1 MRNMITSLLM
11 IVLFCLPLH
20 AVETEI
26 NLSGKWHGTLAV
38 GGAKLRIGL
47 EIVHT
52 GNSLNGNMYSF
63 DQGSAPIA
71 LEKVTYDGEHFS
83 FQITALKASY
93 TAEVKDSGNE
103 MKGLF
108 VQGIPIALILK
119 RVDEF
124 PRPNRPQEPQAPFP
138 YDIIEVEYIN
148 KESGGTLAGTLTLP
162 PGRERVPVALLI
174 TGSGSQDR
182 DETILGHRP
191 FWVIADHLTRAG
203 IGVLRVD
210 DRGVGGSSKVSS
222 GDTTLELVTDVEAG
236 VEFLR
241 GHPRVDKRAVWLI
254 GHSEGG
260 MIAPMVAVNDRRL
273 TGIVCL
279 AGPGVSGADIL
290 VEQNRLLRGAAGVDK
305 KTLDWFMPL
314 FKETIDLVL
323 ANPKDAADATFIE
336 NRKTLV
342 AKHMKS
348 APVLIKLA
356 AAQINTEIE
365 AIGKQLSSPWMR
377 YFLSLDPVPAIQNTR
392 CPVFAVFGENDLQV
406 PPKQSAG
413 PFETALQFGK
423 CRDYQVK
430 IYPQLNH
437 LLQHSKTGAVGEY
450 GTIEETISPE
460 VLNDVTEF
468 IRGRL

>member
-279 AGPGVSGADIL
+279 AGPGVSVADIL

>member
-377 YFLSLDPVPAIQNTR
+377 YFLSLDLVPAIQNTR

>member
-460 VLNDVTEF
+460 VLNDITKF
-468 IRGRL
+468 IRDRL

>member
-1 MRNMITSLLM
+1 MRNMITYLSL
-11 IVLFCLPLH
+11 IVLFCLPLQ
-20 AVETEI
+20 AAETDV

-47 EIVHT
+47 EIMHD
-52 GNSLNGNMYSF
+52 GNVLSGNMYSF
-63 DQGSAPIA
+63 DQTNGPIG
-71 LEKVTYDGEHFS
+71 LEKVKYEGELFT
-83 FQITALKASY
+83 FQITPLKVSY
-93 TAEVKDSGNE
+93 TAEVNESGNK

-108 VQGIPIALILK
+108 VQGIPITLTLE

-124 PRPNRPQEPQAPFP
+124 PQLNRPQQPQEPFP
-138 YDIIEVEYIN
+138 YDILEVEYTN
-148 KESGGTLAGTLTLP
+148 EESGGTLAGTLSLP
-162 PGRERVPVALLI
+162 AGQEHAPVVLLV

-210 DRGVGGSSKVSS
+210 DRGVGGSSKGSS

-260 MIAPMVAVNDRRL
+260 MIGPMVAANDRRL
-273 TGIVCL
+273 AGIVCL
-279 AGPGVSGADIL
+279 AGPAVSGADIL

-323 ANPKDAADATFIE
+323 ANPSDATDATFIK
-336 NRKTLV
+336 NRKALV
-342 AKHMKS
+342 AKHMKL
-348 APVLIKLA
+348 APVIVKLL

-365 AIGKQLSSPWMR
+365 AIGKQLSNPWMK
-377 YFLSLDPVPAIQNTR
+377 YFLTLDPIPAIQNTR
-392 CPVFAVFGENDLQV
+392 CPVFAVFGEKDLQV
-406 PPKQSAG
+406 PPQQSAG
-413 PFETALQFGK
+413 PFETALRFGK
-423 CRDYQVK
+423 CRDYEVK
-430 IYPQLNH
+430 IYAELNH
-437 LLQHSKTGAVGEY
+437 LLQHSQTGAVSEY

-468 IRGRL
+468 IRSRL

>member
-1 MRNMITSLLM
+1 MRNMIPSLLLT
-11 IVLFCLPLH
+11 VLFCLPLH
-20 AVETEI
+20 GAETEI
-26 NLSGKWHGTLAV
+26 NLSGKWHGTLTV
-38 GGAKLRIGL
+38 GGVKLRIGL
-47 EIVHT
+47 EIIHN
-52 GNSLNGNMYSF
+52 GNTLSGNMYSF
-63 DQGSAPIA
+63 DQGSGSIA
-71 LEKVTYDGEHFS
+71 LEEVKYDGELFS
-83 FQITALKASY
+83 FQITSLKVSY
-93 TAEVKDSGNE
+93 TAEVNDSGNE

-108 VQGIPIALILK
+108 VQGLPVTLILK
-119 RVDEF
+119 RVDKF
-124 PRPNRPQEPQAPFP
+124 PQPKRPQEPQEPFP
-138 YDIIEVEYIN
+138 YDILEVEYAN
-148 KESGGTLAGTLTLP
+148 KESSGTLAGTLTLP
-162 PGRERVPVALLI
+162 PGLERAPAALLI

-222 GDTTLELVTDVEAG
+222 VDTTLELVTDVEAG

-241 GHPRVDKRAVWLI
+241 DHPRVDKRAVWLI

-260 MIAPMVAVNDRRL
+260 MIAPMVAANDRRL
-273 TGIVCL
+273 AGIVCL

-314 FKETIDLVL
+314 FQETIDLVL
-323 ANPKDAADATFIE
+323 ANPSDAMDATFIE
-336 NRKTLV
+336 NRKALV
-342 AKHMKS
+342 AKHLKS

-365 AIGKQLSSPWMR
+365 AIGKQLSNPWMR
-377 YFLSLDPVPAIQNTR
+377 YFLTLDPVPAIQDTR

-423 CRDYQVK
+423 CGDCEVR
-430 IYPQLNH
+430 IYPELNH
-437 LLQHSKTGAVGEY
+437 LLQHSKTGAISEY

-460 VLNDVTEF
+460 VLNDMIKF
-468 IRGRL
+468 IRDRL